1 LLKVNLQQ
9 LGGRIKSFGQEKVEV
24 KSDHQNPKSMLKV
37 LEEEKQLEEGE
48 EDNANKKWTKTLVR

>member
-1 LLKVNLQQ
+1 KQDTLRILLKVNLQQ

-37 LEEEKQLEEGE
+37 LEEEKQQEG
-48 EDNANKKWTKTLVR
+48 EDNA